1 MSNHACERLVMA
13 RRGGTRALC
22 VLATSALL
30 AGVAIAEP
38 PEQHPLEPPDTSSP
52 RATLQ
57 GFLSHTNQAHRVFE
71 SVMKAYHAQPGLYPS
86 EALRAQGARVD
97 SELRRA
103 SRYLNLSEIPPTL
116 LGETRTQAVLLL
128 KEVVDRIEIPPL
140 ESVPDADM
148 MEAEGQT
155 RWRIPH
161 TDLVISRVSEGP
173 QEGDY
178 LFTPTTV
185 DRLEESYGRV
195 GHLPYKPGAWEGVY
209 ELYLAYPD
217 WTAVPM
223 KLVERL
229 PAWSKRLVWEN
240 AVWQWISFAI
250 VILATPAV
258 VFIGYRLARRVGG
271 RSVLGTHLRR
281 LTLPVIILGAA
292 WAIWAS
298 LIKIGVTGA
307 AYHLTV
313 GALTVVF
320 YGTIGWLFIG
330 ASLLVGEAFIA
341 SPGVGEKGLDAAFI
355 RLASRLLAIAFFTLV
370 LLWGAHRLGLPV
382 IPLVAGL
389 GVGGLALALAAQPT
403 IENFIAGLTLY
414 ADRPVGVGEVCRVGE
429 KIGIVEEIG
438 MRSARVRTLDDTML
452 TIPNAEFSKMALEN
466 FSKRRKVWYHPT
478 IRLRYEATPDQV
490 RYVLVEVR
498 RMLYAHPK
506 VLADPARIRFAAFGA
521 YSLDLEI
528 FAYVDATD
536 QGEFLG
542 VAEDVNLRIMTIV
555 AKAGTELAVPTQAQY
570 TVEKPP
576 LDQEQVRRAEAT
588 VDDWRAQQ
596 TLFLPQF
603 PPEKIADLSGSLD
616 YPPDGSPAA
625 RDRSRPKTG

>member
-1 MSNHACERLVMA
+1 
-13 RRGGTRALC
+13 LC

-30 AGVAIAEP
+30 AGVAIAGP

-57 GFLSHTNQAHRVFE
+57 GFLSHTNQAHEVFE
-71 SVMKAYHAQPGLYPS
+71 SVMKTYHAQPGLYPS
-86 EALRAQGARVD
+86 EALQAQGARVD
-97 SELRRA
+97 SELHRA
-103 SRYLNLSEIPPTL
+103 SRHLNLGEIPPTL

-173 QEGDY
+173 QDGEY
-178 LFTPTTV
+178 LFTTTTV
-185 DRLEESYGRV
+185 DRLEEFYETV
-195 GHLPYKPGAWEGVY
+195 GHLPYKPGSWEGVHD
-209 ELYLAYPD
+209 LYLAYPD
-217 WTAVPM
+217 WTAIPM
-223 KLVERL
+223 KLVDRL
-229 PAWSKRLVWEN
+229 PAWSKKLVWEN
-240 AVWQWISFAI
+240 AVWQWILFGI
-250 VILATPAV
+250 VILATSVLAL
-258 VFIGYRLARRVGG
+258 IGSLLARRVGG
-271 RSVLGTHLRR
+271 RYVLGKYLSG
-281 LTLPVIILGAA
+281 LTLPVIIVGAA

-298 LIKIGVTGA
+298 LIRIGLTGA
-307 AYHLTV
+307 PYHMTV
-313 GALTVVF
+313 GALTMVF
-320 YGTIGWLFIG
+320 YGTVGWLIIG
-330 ASLLVGEAFIA
+330 VSLLVGEALIA
-341 SPGVGEKGLDAAFI
+341 SPRVGDKGLDAAFI
-355 RLASRLLAIAFFTLV
+355 RLASRLLALV
-370 LLWGAHRLGLPV
+370 FATFVLAWGAHRLGLPV

-414 ADRPVGVGEVCRVGE
+414 ADRPVRAGEVCRVGE

-438 MRSARVRTLDDTML
+438 MRSARVRTLDDTLL

-478 IRLRYEATPDQV
+478 IRLRYETTPDQV

-498 RMLYAHPK
+498 RMLYAHPR
-506 VLADPARIRFAAFGA
+506 VLADQARIRFTAFGV

-536 QGEFLG
+536 YGEFLE
-542 VAEDVNLRIMTIV
+542 VAEDLNLRIMTIV
-555 AKAGTELAVPTQAQY
+555 AEAGTELAVPAQ
-570 TVEKPP
+570 KPP
-576 LDQEQVRRAEAT
+576 LDQEQVRRAEAM
-588 VDDWRAQQ
+588 VNEWRAQQ

-603 PPEKIADLSGSLD
+603 PPEKIAELSDSLD